1 LIPLTLAKLKQE
13 KNMLTKV
20 LNEYKYQIK
29 PNQKWENKV
38 ITMVERYDARKKI
51 SKVS

>member
-1 LIPLTLAKLKQE
+1 
-13 KNMLTKV
+13 MLTKV